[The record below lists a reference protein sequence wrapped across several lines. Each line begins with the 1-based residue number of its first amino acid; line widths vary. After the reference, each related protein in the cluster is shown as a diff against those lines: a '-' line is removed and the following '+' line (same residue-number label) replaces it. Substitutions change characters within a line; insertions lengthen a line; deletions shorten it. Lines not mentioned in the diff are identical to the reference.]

1 MSQEQT
7 LAFLAAGP
15 SEGMLHSA
23 QTLTRGHVSAGCY
36 VLRSVSIHVVF
47 SSTVV
52 HLGHQIRLLQFGVIL
67 DVDFSLE
74 VFFLQGISEG
84 PKISIETWSV

>member
-1 MSQEQT
+1 MSQKQT

-15 SEGMLHSA
+15 SEGMLNSVL
-23 QTLTRGHVSAGCY
+23 TLPRFHVSAGCY
-36 VLRSVSIHVVF
+36 VLRSVSIYVVF

-52 HLGHQIRLLQFGVIL
+52 HLRQQTRLLQFGVIL
-67 DVDFSLE
+67 AVDYSLE

-84 PKISIETWSV
+84 PEISIETRSV